1 MSEQEL
7 PAGAD
12 GAARGALACRSPR
25 PSRRTSRTAFA
36 DLPLKKGDPLL
47 GFKPYRH
54 KAPRRNSITPE
65 RQRDFIAC
73 LAATGIVTQAA
84 RQIGA
89 SLEALYRL
97 RHQPGAEGFS
107 AAWEA
112 AIDRGIARLEDCALE
127 RAIAGEPR
135 EILKNG
141 EVVARWVRYDTALL
155 LFLLRQRR
163 GKRWHSEGAHF
174 ANLRPGHPVYDRLR
188 AEWTREDNARRAAD
202 SEKIIQSINAKLELM
217 RQRRLAAEARDAA
230 EREAE
235 SAADLGLPD
244 AGGAAAG

>member
-1 MSEQEL
+1 MSEPEP

-12 GAARGALACRSPR
+12 GAARGALSCLSPR

-36 DLPLKKGDPLL
+36 DLPLTKGDPLL

-84 RQIGA
+84 RAIGA

-127 RAIAGEPR
+127 RALAGEPR

-163 GKRWHSEGAHF
+163 GRRWTGEGAHF
-174 ANLRPGHPVYDRLR
+174 AGLRPGHPVYDRLKR
-188 AEWTREDNARRAAD
+188 EWQEEERLRNLANREAV
-202 SEKIIQSINAKLELM
+202 IQSLHAKLNL
-217 RQRRLAAEARDAA
+217 LA
-230 EREAE
+230 ERE
-235 SAADLGLPD
+235 D
-244 AGGAAAG
+244 GA